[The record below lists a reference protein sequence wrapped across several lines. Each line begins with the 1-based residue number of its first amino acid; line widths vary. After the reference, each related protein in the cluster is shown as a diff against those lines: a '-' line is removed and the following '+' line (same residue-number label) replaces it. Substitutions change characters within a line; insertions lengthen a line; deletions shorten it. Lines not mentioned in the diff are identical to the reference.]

1 MKNKIFVLL
10 VFCLIL
16 CGCGN
21 YRELNDLSV
30 ITGVAIDKDESGYK
44 LSYLIANSQKA
55 QTSSKEGEAQT
66 TVYSGTGKNLTE
78 AVKAIEVKSPKQ
90 LYYGHITTVIIS
102 EEIGKEGFLKVSD
115 IILRNPETRK
125 QFYILKLRIF

>member
-30 ITGVAIDKDESGYK
+30 ITGVAIDKDEAGYK

-78 AVKAIEVKSPKQ
+78 AVNAIEVKSPKQ
-90 LYYGHITTVIIS
+90 LYYGHITVVIIS
-102 EEIGKEGFLKVSD
+102 EEIGKEGFLKVRD
-115 IILRNPETRK
+115 RK
-125 QFYILKLRIF
+125 SVV